1 MGKSYIAKGAK
12 GKHVSG
18 RRYKSD
24 LDSRAIFKYKSLD
37 DNPDNKYYGQT
48 YTERQLQ
55 IINGDLPWE
64 IVPINQISLLMNKAK
79 SFSDWPVYEK
89 VKWMREQKL
98 LQEEY
103 TPDIT
108 VEEARDILK
117 KLTPD

>member
-1 MGKSYIAKGAK
+1 
-12 GKHVSG
+12 
-18 RRYKSD
+18 
-24 LDSRAIFKYKSLD
+24 
-37 DNPDNKYYGQT
+37 
-48 YTERQLQ
+48 
-55 IINGDLPWE
+55 
-64 IVPINQISLLMNKAK
+64 MNKAK